1 MVLAWLGLQPKQAE
15 AAKEESRSDSYLTT
29 GGAEIVAADAVSPQ
43 EIQIPAG
50 SRLALQGGDTYRKHF
65 FCDWLLG
72 FVTIPGSRVKI
83 TVGKKT
89 IEDPTERT
97 LVASVLG
104 RSPLLYGETI
114 QETLLYRTQNVRKQE
129 LYEMIEKFYGP
140 SLRARTNP
148 QNPLV
153 DQNNKPVPTQILTAR
168 EHIEVA
174 QINLILQK
182 TPVVILDL
190 SSELM
195 NEALNQ
201 GFRPARELVMSG
213 KTIITILPP
222 DREAAWAESILNAR
236 ITKTLKFE

>member
-15 AAKEESRSDSYLTT
+15 AAKEESRADAYLST
-29 GGAEIVAADAVSPQ
+29 GGAEIVAIDAASPQ
-43 EIQIPAG
+43 PIKIPAG
-50 SRLALQGGDTYRKHF
+50 SRIALQGGDTYRKHF

-72 FVTIPGSRVKI
+72 FVNVPGSLVRI
-83 TVGKKT
+83 TVGKKS
-89 IEDPTERT
+89 IEDAGERT
-97 LVASVLG
+97 AVASVLG

-129 LYEMIEKFYGP
+129 LYEMIERFYGP

-153 DQNNKPVPTQILTAR
+153 DTNNKPVPTQILTAR

-201 GFRPARELVMSG
+201 GFRPARELIASG
-213 KTIITILPP
+213 KTIIAILPP
-222 DREAAWAESILNAR
+222 DKDVAWAESILNAR
-236 ITKTLKFE
+236 ITNTLNFE